1 MNPFF
6 HFPPWG
12 RFSMGTLA
20 AAGSV
25 YAQLGSWRL
34 LRRASVESD
43 DAPSGDGRA
52 GQEVSPSLDGDKR
65 LPYVRELALLRH
77 NLAVPIGNNGNP
89 TVQPDVTRGT
99 IAVSFATSGAAMD
112 SKPVP
117 TLERAFAR
125 TEVAGLDELP
135 KPASMPQAEVAAPA
149 RPMIERRGQPDAAHL
164 RPAGPVGA
172 SASLSLFS
180 QQRLEPEAE
189 RWLKALPVAV
199 RPVITARRH
208 PHIVN
213 KFSRIWGRS
222 ELVAGY
228 LDELLISN
236 RPGRRGFAM
245 EVLEELSL
253 LQSLVHERRLS

>member
-1 MNPFF
+1 
-6 HFPPWG
+6 
-12 RFSMGTLA
+12 MGTLA
-20 AAGSV
+20 ATSAM
-25 YAQLGSWRL
+25 YAPLGSWRL
-34 LRRASVESD
+34 LRCIGTEHV
-43 DAPSGDGRA
+43 DAKAPPGSAEPSAAAVDGA
-52 GQEVSPSLDGDKR
+52 GRDGPD
-65 LPYVRELALLRH
+65 LPEMALFSH
-77 NLAVPIGNNGNP
+77 NPAAPIGNNGNP
-89 TVQPDVTRGT
+89 AVQLDVTRGT
-99 IAVSFATSGAAMD
+99 IGASFATSGAAMD

-135 KPASMPQAEVAAPA
+135 KPVSEPQGVAATPA
-149 RPMIERRGQPDAAHL
+149 RPMIERRGQPEAGHV

-172 SASLSLFS
+172 SAGLSLFS
-180 QQRLEPEAE
+180 QQRLEPEAD

-222 ELVAGY
+222 ELVVAY

-253 LQSLVHERRLS
+253 LQSLVQERRLS